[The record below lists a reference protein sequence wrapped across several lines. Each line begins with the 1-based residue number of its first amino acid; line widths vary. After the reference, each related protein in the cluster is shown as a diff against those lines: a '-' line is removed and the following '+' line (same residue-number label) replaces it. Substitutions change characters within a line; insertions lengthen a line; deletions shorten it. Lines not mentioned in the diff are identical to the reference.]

1 MDPKPVSRFALHGW
15 SLPALAGFLAVAAA
29 RLLTLPRSIWEW
41 DEIHFLQGV
50 IEFDPVRHHPHPPGY
65 PLLIGL
71 GKVFAF
77 VLRDPYWGLVALS
90 VVASLVGYG
99 ALVSAFR
106 RLGGEPGT
114 PAADRLAVGG
124 ALLFQLGP
132 AMLVYGPL
140 GLSDAPAS
148 LFLALFLAAAARLP
162 SLPSLP
168 KTGSLAAALATG
180 AFAAA
185 AIGCRP
191 QLSVS
196 VLPALAAALW
206 LAGSWR
212 RRGAM
217 LAAFTAVCLLWF
229 VPLLVTVGGPD
240 GFVRLM
246 TKQAGAV
253 ATWDTTVPRAGR
265 SPVEIAL
272 RFVAHPWGQKWTAF
286 PILALALAGCA
297 ALGRTPSRWKPL
309 LPLAV
314 LTAVELALCLS
325 VLNPRDAV
333 RYAIPSLIG
342 IAFVAAVG
350 LDALARRARVPA
362 AAWGVVAALA
372 AGFVVYTWPFLE
384 PRSTSPAPPVQAADW
399 VRKNLPRNT
408 VLLVEKDFAVHAAFL
423 LPSFTRFPYEDGM
436 QRFAGRADRP
446 VWIFGE
452 TVLPGGKTCYWP
464 PSDTYG
470 KLTRD
475 LYRTTSLS
483 PVPAEERYEVVADV
497 YAYEPRS
504 GMRGFRWL
512 GGDARIRVFPSRLHA
527 RAIALTLGLPEVITE
542 ASVTLAISVA
552 GSPTATLEVQRG
564 EQKRI
569 VLPLPDAETVEISVR
584 SAKTFVPVA
593 AGIGGDPR
601 RLAVQLHAVELLGR

>member
-1 MDPKPVSRFALHGW
+1 L
-15 SLPALAGFLAVAAA
+15 
-29 RLLTLPRSIWEW
+29 
-41 DEIHFLQGV
+41 
-50 IEFDPVRHHPHPPGY
+50 
-65 PLLIGL
+65 
-71 GKVFAF
+71 
-77 VLRDPYWGLVALS
+77 
-90 VVASLVGYG
+90 
-99 ALVSAFR
+99 SAFR
-106 RLGGEPGT
+106 RLGGAPGS

-162 SLPSLP
+162 PLP

-180 AFAAA
+180 AFAAG

-191 QLSVS
+191 QLSMS

-229 VPLLVTVGGPD
+229 VPLLVAVGGPD

-265 SPVEIAL
+265 SAAEIAL
-272 RFVAHPWGQKWTAF
+272 RFVAHPWGQKWTAL
-286 PILALALAGCA
+286 PVLALALAGLA

-309 LPLAV
+309 LPLAA

-342 IAFVAAVG
+342 ISFAAAVG
-350 LDALARRARVPA
+350 IDALARRARVPA
-362 AAWGVVAALA
+362 AAWGAVAALA
-372 AGFVVYTWPFLE
+372 AGFAVYAWPFLE
-384 PRSTSPAPPVQAADW
+384 ARSTSPSPPVQAADW
-399 VRKNLPRNT
+399 VRANLPRNT

-423 LPSFTRFPYEDGM
+423 LPGFTRFPYEDGM
-436 QRFAGRADRP
+436 QRFAGRLDRP

-452 TVLPGGKTCYWP
+452 TVLPGGTTCLWP

-483 PVPAEERYEVVADV
+483 PVPAEQRYEAVTGV
-497 YAYEPRS
+497 YAYEPLS
-504 GMRGFRWL
+504 GGRGFRWL
-512 GGDARIRVFPSRLHA
+512 GGEATMRVFPRSLHA
-527 RAIALTLGLPEVITE
+527 RAIALTLGLPEVVSE
-542 ASVTLAISVA
+542 ASVTLALSVA
-552 GSPTATLEVQRG
+552 GSPTATLEVPRG
-564 EQKRI
+564 EQRRI
-569 VLPLPDAETVEISVR
+569 VLPLPDAETVEVSVR

-601 RLAVQLHAVELLGR
+601 RLAVQLHAVELLGG

>member
-1 MDPKPVSRFALHGW
+1 MDPTSVSRFAFRGW

-29 RLLTLPRSIWEW
+29 RLLTLPQSVWEW
-41 DEIHFLQGV
+41 DEILFLQGV
-50 IEFDPVRHHPHPPGY
+50 REFDPVRHHPHPPGY

-90 VVASLVGYG
+90 VVSSLAGYC

-162 SLPSLP
+162 RLP
-168 KTGSLAAALATG
+168 GSLAAALATG
-180 AFAAA
+180 AFAAG

-206 LAGSWR
+206 LTGSWR

-217 LAAFTAVCLLWF
+217 LAAFTIVCLLWF
-229 VPLLVTVGGPD
+229 VPLLVAAGGPD

-246 TKQAGAV
+246 TRQAGAV

-272 RFVAHPWGQKWTAF
+272 RFVAHPWGQKWTAL
-286 PILALALAGCA
+286 PVLALALAGCA

-309 LPLAV
+309 LPLAA

-333 RYAIPSLIG
+333 RYAIPSLLG
-342 IAFVAAVG
+342 ISFAAAVG
-350 LDALARRARVPA
+350 LDVLARRARVPG
-362 AAWGVVAALA
+362 AAWGAVAALA
-372 AGFVVYTWPFLE
+372 AGFLVYTWPFLE
-384 PRSTSPAPPVQAADW
+384 PRSTSPAPPVQAASW
-399 VRKNLPRNT
+399 VRANLPRNT
-408 VLLVEKDFAVHAAFL
+408 VLLVEKDLAVHAAFL
-423 LPSFTRFPYEDGM
+423 LPSFTRFPYEEGM
-436 QRFAGRADRP
+436 QRFASRPDRP

-452 TVLPGGKTCYWP
+452 TVLPGGKTYHWP

-483 PVPAEERYEVVADV
+483 PVPAEQRYEAVAGL

-504 GMRGFRWL
+504 GRRGFRWL
-512 GGDARIRVFPSRLHA
+512 GEEAKLRVFPHRLHA
-527 RAIALTLGLPEVITE
+527 RALALTLGLPEVVSE
-542 ASVTLAISVA
+542 GSVALAISVA
-552 GSPTATLEVQRG
+552 GSPTATLEVPRGAQR
-564 EQKRI
+564 RI

-601 RLAVQLHAVELLGR
+601 RLAVQLHDLELLGR